1 MVPRGERYVVRAGD
15 GVLVTSTEDAV
26 TFHYENPVNEKCAYD
41 RDGAVNVL
49 REVRKE
55 FPDYGPFR
63 LVRLIPKRKP
73 KTPREVF
80 VTMSADGV
88 PRDAWLLQWDAE
100 HEVAAHRSGTR
111 YDRVV
116 RYVLAEG
123 E

>member
-1 MVPRGERYVVRAGD
+1 VTHPNRTPPTSQWKPRTRRGRLRSRRRAA
-15 GVLVTSTEDAV
+15 VLWW
-26 TFHYENPVNEKCAYD
+26 Y
-41 RDGAVNVL
+41 
-49 REVRKE
+49 EVRKE